1 MWGHLAGRQAL
12 LLPRSKR
19 GQSAVNSTAVSF
31 AVLGMLFAL
40 VLLSGSVLIWVASD
54 SGAQLTP
61 AESTLVQV
69 ADWTVKT
76 AVGAIVGFA
85 GGAGL
90 ARRNGAASV

>member
-1 MWGHLAGRQAL
+1 M
-12 LLPRSKR
+12 
-19 GQSAVNSTAVSF
+19 NSTAVSF

-40 VLLSGSVLIWVASD
+40 VMLSGSVLIWVASVSD
-54 SGAQLTP
+54 AHLTP
-61 AESTLVQV
+61 AQSTLVQV

-90 ARRNGAASV
+90 ARRNGGAER